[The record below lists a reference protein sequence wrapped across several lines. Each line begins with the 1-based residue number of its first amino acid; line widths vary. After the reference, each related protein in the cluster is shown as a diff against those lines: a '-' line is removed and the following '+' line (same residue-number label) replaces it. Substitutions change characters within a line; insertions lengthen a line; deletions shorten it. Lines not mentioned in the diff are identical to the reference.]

1 MTDFTSSRS
10 TVLGSA
16 AIGLRPF
23 ALRRLLIKR
32 LPLGATPNPQ
42 SRRRLHAE
50 GSRFIYG
57 VNKLP
62 YEKIICKDGRNIS
75 LRAAP
80 GFWLPY

>member
-1 MTDFTSSRS
+1 MTDFSSSRS

-16 AIGLRPF
+16 AIGLRRF
-23 ALRRLLIKR
+23 LIKR
-32 LPLGATPNPQ
+32 LPLGATPEPQ

-80 GFWLPY
+80 GF